1 VFRWLGRLF
10 GRRTAV
16 EMQRDNPVL
25 DEAVRRSAEA
35 YAELPLKNLID
46 EARRSTLARA
56 LYLEISRICN
66 TVDPVTTCREE
77 LAATMLKSAGFQVLV
92 IPPPPEDDESGFR
105 RQPGVTGELK
115 AHIADICAKN
125 DDMRSAMYA
134 ETDEEDM
141 AALWPIIER
150 LHWETR
156 WLLETLNATR
166 IALGD
171 HVEGDDWYLPFLH
184 AACVQLEHTYRWEL
198 ELPPAF
204 DEGIA
209 REAAAT
215 YAVFSDIVLSG
226 AANPAAEWRDYARSM
241 GVPLPDFSS

>member
-1 VFRWLGRLF
+1 MFRWLGRLF
-10 GRRTAV
+10 GNRTAV
-16 EMQRDNPVL
+16 ERQRDNPVL
-25 DEAVRRSAEA
+25 EEAVQRSAEV
-35 YAELPLKNLID
+35 YAELPLKDLID
-46 EARRSTLARA
+46 EARRSELARK
-56 LYLEISRICN
+56 LYLEVSRICN
-66 TVDPVTTCREE
+66 TTDPLTTCREV
-77 LAATMLKSAGFQVLV
+77 LAATMRKSAGLQVLV
-92 IPPPPEDDESGFR
+92 IPPPPEPDVSGLR
-105 RQPGVTGELK
+105 DQPGISGELRSRVVE
-115 AHIADICAKN
+115 ICARN
-125 DDMRSAMYA
+125 DDMRSAMFA
-134 ETDEEDM
+134 ETEAQDFDT
-141 AALWPIIER
+141 LWPIVER

-204 DEGIA
+204 DEDVA

-226 AANPAAEWRDYARSM
+226 AADPLAEWRDYARQT
-241 GVPLPDFSS
+241 GVPLPEFSS